1 MKILLLLPPS
11 EGEVTEFNAANYIIS
26 DFAHYPPLGLLA
38 IATGIDPK
46 HTVKVLDSVTKKMS
60 IDEVMEQ
67 IKDFNPDLLG
77 LSVVSRR
84 LFPTYEVFRRTKEIL
99 PNTTIIAGGPHINDF
114 PIETMEGAE
123 IDFAISGYAETSF
136 PQFVE
141 ALEQGE
147 SSLEYFEKVPG
158 LCYRVGDEIR
168 HNPEEEV
175 PLVLDDLPFPKRDLV
190 NLQDYFTA
198 SDKVGMTT
206 LYTSRGCPYKCTF
219 CDVQDK
225 TYHYRSAKSIV
236 DEFEYIISLGI
247 KEIHIFDDTFNMGL
261 KRVREMCEEII
272 RRGVKV
278 SWSARVRA
286 HPFDR
291 ETLSIMQKSGCVRLS
306 CGVESLH
313 PESLKNMKKKV
324 TLDHIKEFFTICR
337 DLKIEVLAY
346 FIIGFPEE
354 DAEYRKT
361 FYREIQNLKPSY
373 LQLAVLYPLALTP
386 FYNDLLASG
395 WYKKDHWAEFFKN
408 PTRDYNIPACRP
420 AELQYELL
428 EIMDKVFRKFYL
440 SPKFVI
446 KDLMRTPDLKL
457 LWHKVKLAM
466 ILLLVDSRK
475 THSKDP
481 QRAVLEGQT

>member
-175 PLVLDDLPFPKRDLV
+175 PLVLDD
-190 NLQDYFTA
+190 
-198 SDKVGMTT
+198 
-206 LYTSRGCPYKCTF
+206 
-219 CDVQDK
+219 
-225 TYHYRSAKSIV
+225 
-236 DEFEYIISLGI
+236 
-247 KEIHIFDDTFNMGL
+247 
-261 KRVREMCEEII
+261 
-272 RRGVKV
+272 
-278 SWSARVRA
+278 
-286 HPFDR
+286 
-291 ETLSIMQKSGCVRLS
+291 
-306 CGVESLH
+306 
-313 PESLKNMKKKV
+313 
-324 TLDHIKEFFTICR
+324 
-337 DLKIEVLAY
+337 
-346 FIIGFPEE
+346 
-354 DAEYRKT
+354 
-361 FYREIQNLKPSY
+361 
-373 LQLAVLYPLALTP
+373 
-386 FYNDLLASG
+386 
-395 WYKKDHWAEFFKN
+395 
-408 PTRDYNIPACRP
+408 
-420 AELQYELL
+420 
-428 EIMDKVFRKFYL
+428 
-440 SPKFVI
+440 
-446 KDLMRTPDLKL
+446 
-457 LWHKVKLAM
+457 
-466 ILLLVDSRK
+466 
-475 THSKDP
+475 
-481 QRAVLEGQT
+481 